1 MMDATPVESEL
12 SPLLRALALAAGG
25 PSAQPAA
32 GGASAEPAES
42 EPSLLLHA
50 LVGNPLRAIAQL
62 LGDANLPC
70 FRLVCRTF
78 REHSSPA
85 QKKCRVDFLRT
96 RTLTTFA
103 WESMP
108 GFVADLPNIL
118 LHAASIGCVEVL
130 EEQVYNR

>member
-1 MMDATPVESEL
+1 MAVESEL

-62 LGDANLPC
+62 LG
-70 FRLVCRTF
+70 
-78 REHSSPA
+78 
-85 QKKCRVDFLRT
+85 
-96 RTLTTFA
+96 
-103 WESMP
+103 
-108 GFVADLPNIL
+108 
-118 LHAASIGCVEVL
+118 
-130 EEQVYNR
+130 